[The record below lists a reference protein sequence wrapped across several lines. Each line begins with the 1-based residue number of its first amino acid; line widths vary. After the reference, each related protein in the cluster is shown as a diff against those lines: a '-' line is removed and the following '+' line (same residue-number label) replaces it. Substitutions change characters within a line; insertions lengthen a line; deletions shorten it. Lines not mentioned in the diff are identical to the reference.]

1 MKLSDKI
8 STLAT
13 VVAVVTIP
21 ALSSADPKPYKPAQA
36 GIKSGTTVA
45 PLKSGSSG
53 APVKAG
59 SMGIGKPTGGSL
71 TPGRPAAGSMGAG
84 KPAAGSMT
92 IGKPAAGSMAGSVGA
107 GSLAPVVG
115 SFMTFENPE
124 QNNNGYRSR
133 SDDRDSSDS
142 RSSRSRRSRRGR

>member
-1 MKLSDKI
+1 MKLSDKLT
-8 STLAT
+8 TLA
-13 VVAVVTIP
+13 AVIGVITLP
-21 ALSSADPKPYKPAQA
+21 ALSNADPKPYKPAQA
-36 GIKSGTTVA
+36 GIKAGTTVA

-53 APVKAG
+53 SPVKAG

-71 TPGRPAAGSMGAG
+71 TPGRPSAGSMGAG

-115 SFMTFENPE
+115 SFMTFEN
-124 QNNNGYRSR
+124 QAQDNSGYRSR
-133 SDDRDSSDS
+133 SDDGKSSDS
-142 RSSRSRRSRRGR
+142 RSSRSRLSRRGR